1 MTSPVP
7 FVLPGADGLPHNLSE
22 QTGHPLLLVFFKT
35 SCSTC
40 RLSFPYLERF
50 YAAYRAQGF
59 QVWGISQSPLD
70 SSLAF
75 AVDTGATF
83 PVLLDSTW
91 DVSES
96 YEVVG
101 VPTFTLVDSSGQIAY
116 RSASFS
122 KEDLNEMS
130 RLVAAET
137 HSAQVE
143 IAPANDG
150 KPAFRPG

>member
-7 FVLPGADGLPHNLSE
+7 FVLLGVDGAPYALAD
-22 QTGHPLLLVFFKT
+22 QTGRPLLFVFFKT

-40 RLSFPYLERF
+40 RMTFLYLERL
-50 YAAYRAQGF
+50 YQAYRAHGF
-59 QVWGISQSPLD
+59 QLWGISQDTLD
-70 SSLAF
+70 DSLAF
-75 AVDTGATF
+75 AADWGATF
-83 PVLLDSTW
+83 PILLDTTLE
-91 DVSES
+91 VSET
-96 YEVVG
+96 YAVEG
-101 VPTFTLVDSSGQIAY
+101 VPTFVLLNNAGEIAY

-137 HSAQVE
+137 HSAWVE
-143 IAPANDG
+143 IARADDG